1 MTSPTKRAEV
11 LSADVPS
18 PRGHF
23 SHAVIAGDFV
33 HVSGLLGFDASGQLP
48 EPGDIEAQTVRIL
61 DSLESILYAA
71 GSSPASLVKLTVYVT
86 DIRERSAVNKLRAT
100 RWPDTKPASTL
111 VEVSDLAAEGAV
123 IEIDAV
129 AVR

>member
-1 MTSPTKRAEV
+1 MTHQTKRAEV
-11 LSADVPS
+11 FSVEVPS

-48 EPGDIEAQTVRIL
+48 EPGDIEAQTARIL
-61 DSLESILYAA
+61 DSLESILHAA

-86 DIRERSAVNKLRAT
+86 DISERSAVNRLRAT

-111 VEVSDLAAEGAV
+111 VEVSDLAAQGAV

>member
-1 MTSPTKRAEV
+1 MTPPIKRAEV
-11 LSADVPS
+11 LSVDVPS

-23 SHAVIAGDFV
+23 SHAVIAGNLV

-48 EPGDIEAQTVRIL
+48 EPGDIEAQTARIL
-61 DSLESILYAA
+61 DSLESILLAA
-71 GSSPASLVKLTVYVT
+71 GSSPAFLVKLTVYVT
-86 DIRERSAVNKLRAT
+86 DISERSAVNRLRAD

>member
-1 MTSPTKRAEV
+1 
-11 LSADVPS
+11 
-18 PRGHF
+18 
-23 SHAVIAGDFV
+23 
-33 HVSGLLGFDASGQLP
+33 VSGLLGFDASGQLP
-48 EPGDIEAQTVRIL
+48 EPGDIEAQTARIL
-61 DSLESILYAA
+61 DSLESILHAA

-86 DIRERSAVNKLRAT
+86 DISERSAVNRLRAT